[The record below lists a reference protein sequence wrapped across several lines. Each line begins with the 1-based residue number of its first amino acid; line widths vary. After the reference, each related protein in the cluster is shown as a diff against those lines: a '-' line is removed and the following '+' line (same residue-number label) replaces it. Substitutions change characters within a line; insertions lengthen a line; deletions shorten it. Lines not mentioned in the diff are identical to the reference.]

1 LSIGVFVHWCIF
13 SVENNEST
21 DSSVSIETFL
31 YPQFVRICLFICE
44 LDIESEKVFSS
55 PVADISI
62 PYYSKLEALI
72 SMSNCLKVEL
82 AKTPTHAKV
91 VAIVV
96 ISTTIRVSMLI
107 YSFLPNIYFFR
118 IDLYLLSKNQEN
130 RRRQPI

>member
-1 LSIGVFVHWCIF
+1 
-13 SVENNEST
+13 
-21 DSSVSIETFL
+21 
-31 YPQFVRICLFICE
+31 
-44 LDIESEKVFSS
+44 
-55 PVADISI
+55 
-62 PYYSKLEALI
+62 
-72 SMSNCLKVEL
+72 MSNCLKVEL

-96 ISTTIRVSMLI
+96 ISTTMRVSMLI